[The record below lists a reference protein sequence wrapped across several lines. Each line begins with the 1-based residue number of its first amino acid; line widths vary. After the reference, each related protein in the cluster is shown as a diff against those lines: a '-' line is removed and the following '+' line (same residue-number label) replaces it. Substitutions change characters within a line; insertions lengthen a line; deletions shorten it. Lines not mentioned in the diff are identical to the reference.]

1 MTKDSQPTARPIQRQ
16 PKPLTEANSPLLYDV
31 SPIGMFQTDRDGH
44 CIYANPKAL
53 QLSGLSLEQYL
64 GKGWLSSLHPDDRDR
79 VEAHWSAFRQ
89 QAMKDPCATFD
100 LECRWQRP
108 DQSIIWVWM
117 QAVPQLSST
126 GELTGYVGTLT
137 DISHRKQAELELQA
151 AKIAA
156 EKANQAK
163 SRFLANMSHELRTPL
178 NAILGFSQL
187 LVHHPSLLPEQQE
200 QIAVIY
206 RSGEHLLSLIN
217 DVLELSRIEAGQTSR
232 ITNEFNLVEFLSTLE
247 QLFSQYAQQK
257 GLELRFEP
265 APILPHHIQTDER
278 KLRQVLI
285 NLIGNAIKFT
295 QQGSVIVRV
304 DHAATPSPSHSPI
317 STPQSLIFQVSDT
330 GPGIAADELDSI
342 FEPFFQSQ
350 TPSSNQEGVGLGL
363 SMSQQFVRLLG
374 GELTVSSVP
383 GQGATFQFEIP
394 VEFVDPCSIAA
405 SPYVQQA
412 IAPES
417 YRLQADSFQVM
428 PLDWIQRLH
437 QASIQLNPRQVLILV
452 EQIPV
457 EHIALAQALRE
468 KVSNFDFEQIM
479 ELTEIAQRRKQA

>member
-1 MTKDSQPTARPIQRQ
+1 MTNDSQPTARPIQRQ
-16 PKPLTEANSPLLYDV
+16 TKLVTAANLYDV

-64 GKGWLSSLHPDDRDR
+64 GKGWLNSLHPDDRDR
-79 VEAHWSAFRQ
+79 VEAQWSTFRQ
-89 QAMKDPCATFD
+89 QALQDLCATFD
-100 LECRWQRP
+100 LECCWQRP

-117 QAVPQLSST
+117 QAIPQPSST

-163 SRFLANMSHELRTPL
+163 SQFLANMSHELRTPL

-187 LVHHPSLLPEQQE
+187 LIHHPSLLPEQQE
-200 QIAVIY
+200 QIAVIH

-217 DVLELSRIEAGQTSR
+217 DVLELSRIEAGQTTR
-232 ITNEFNLVEFLSTLE
+232 ITNEFDLVEFLSTLE
-247 QLFSQYAQQK
+247 QLFSHHAQRK

-265 APILPHHIQTDER
+265 VPILPHHIQTDER

-295 QQGSVIVRV
+295 QQGSVTVRV
-304 DHAATPSPSHSPI
+304 DHAATLSLSQLPI
-317 STPQSLIFQVSDT
+317 STPHSLSFQVSDT
-330 GPGIAADELDSI
+330 GPGIPADELDSI
-342 FEPFFQSQ
+342 FEPFFQAK
-350 TPSSNQEGVGLGL
+350 THSSNQEGVGLGL

-374 GELTVSSVP
+374 GELTVSSVL

-394 VEFVDPCSIAA
+394 VEFVDPFSIAA
-405 SPYVQQA
+405 SPDVQQA

-428 PLDWIQRLH
+428 PLDWIKRLH

-479 ELTEIAQRRKQA
+479 ELTEIAQRGKQG